1 MTGKN
6 FPKRLFIAHSF
17 HLHKRLN
24 IMPTLIGP
32 FRQLLPLDNLPER
45 GAIRDDQLVIIEEG
59 GILVEGERIVA
70 IGSFAQLRADH
81 PDATVDEITED
92 LIAMPGLV
100 DAHTHICYG
109 GSRAMDFAARNAGIS
124 YLEIAKAGGG
134 IWSTVQHTRA
144 ASKEQLTALT
154 LERLDYLLQQGIT
167 TVEVK
172 SGYGLS
178 VSEELK
184 QLRAIQAA
192 GQTHQA
198 DVVSTCLAA
207 HMLPRDFDGTA
218 DEYLQTILRELVP
231 VIKAEGL
238 ADRFDIFIEQS
249 AFTTSQALD
258 YLRALKAEGFTLT
271 VHGDQFTAGG
281 SEVAVAVGALSV
293 DHLEVS
299 DTTEIER
306 LAQSTTI
313 PVVLPG
319 ATIGL
324 GCPWAPARRLLDA
337 GCAMAIA
344 SDWNPG
350 SAPQGNLLVQAA
362 ILAAF
367 EKLSTAEVLAGITQR
382 AARALG
388 LNDRGVL
395 AAGCL
400 ADIVAFPTNDYREIL
415 YQQGRLTAKRVWK
428 KGVRGGKV

>member
-1 MTGKN
+1 
-6 FPKRLFIAHSF
+6 
-17 HLHKRLN
+17 
-24 IMPTLIGP
+24 MPTLIGP

-45 GAIRDDQLVIIEEG
+45 GAIRDDQMEVIAEG
-59 GILVEGERIVA
+59 GVLVADGKVLA
-70 IGSFAQLRADH
+70 TGTFAQLRLDH
-81 PDATVDEITED
+81 PDAIVDEITED
-92 LIAMPGLV
+92 LVAMPGLV

-109 GSRAMDFAARNAGIS
+109 GSRAMDFAARNAGVS

-144 ASKEQLTALT
+144 ASKEQLTNLT

-167 TVEVK
+167 TVEIK

-178 VSEELK
+178 VKEELK
-184 QLRAIQAA
+184 QLRAIQDA
-192 GQTHQA
+192 GQVHQA
-198 DVVSTCLAA
+198 DVIATCLAA

-218 DEYLQTILRELVP
+218 DEYLQTILRDLVP
-231 VIKAEGL
+231 LIKAEGL
-238 ADRFDIFIEQS
+238 AKRFDIFIEQS
-249 AFTTSQALD
+249 AFTTSQALG
-258 YLRALKAEGFTLT
+258 YLRALKAEGFAIT
-271 VHGDQFTAGG
+271 VHGDQFTTGG
-281 SEVAVAVGALSV
+281 SEVAVAVEALSV

-299 DTTEIER
+299 DATEIAR
-306 LAQSTTI
+306 LAQSKTI

-324 GCPWAPARRLLDA
+324 GCSWAPARRLLDA

-367 EKLSTAEVLAGITQR
+367 EKLSTAEVFAGITHR

-388 LNDRGVL
+388 LTDRGVL
-395 AAGCL
+395 APAYL
-400 ADIVAFPTNDYREIL
+400 ADIVAFPTKDHREIL
-415 YQQGRLTAKRVWK
+415 YQQGRLTAKGVWK
-428 KGVRGGKV
+428 DGVKV

>member
-1 MTGKN
+1 
-6 FPKRLFIAHSF
+6 
-17 HLHKRLN
+17 
-24 IMPTLIGP
+24 MPTLIGP

-45 GAIRDDQLVIIEEG
+45 GAIRDDQMVIIEEG
-59 GILVEGERIVA
+59 GVLVEREKIVA
-70 IGSFAQLRADH
+70 TGPFAQLRADH

-92 LIAMPGLV
+92 LVAMPGLV

-109 GSRAMDFAARNAGIS
+109 GSRAMDFAARNAGLS

-144 ASKEQLTALT
+144 ASKEQLTNLT
-154 LERLDYLLQQGIT
+154 LARLDYLLQQGIT

-178 VSEELK
+178 VAEELK
-184 QLRAIQAA
+184 QLRAIQEA
-192 GQTHQA
+192 GQKHFA
-198 DVVSTCLAA
+198 DVVPTCLAA
-207 HMLPRDFDGTA
+207 HMLPRDFEGTA

-238 ADRFDIFIEQS
+238 AKRFDIFIEQS
-249 AFTTSQALD
+249 AFTTSQALN
-258 YLRALKAEGFTLT
+258 YLRALNAEGFTLT

-299 DTTEIER
+299 DTAEIER

-319 ATIGL
+319 ATLGL

-367 EKLSTAEVLAGITQR
+367 EKLSTAEVFAGITQR

-395 AAGCL
+395 APGYL
-400 ADIVAFPTNDYREIL
+400 ADIVAFPTHDHREIL

-428 KGVRGGKV
+428 RGLMVDG

>member
-1 MTGKN
+1 
-6 FPKRLFIAHSF
+6 
-17 HLHKRLN
+17 
-24 IMPTLIGP
+24 MPTLIGP
-32 FRQLLPLDNLPER
+32 FRQLLPLDKLPER
-45 GAIRDDQLVIIEEG
+45 GAIRDDQMVIIAEG
-59 GILVEGERIVA
+59 GVLVADGKVLA
-70 IGSFAQLRADH
+70 TGTFAQLRMDH
-81 PDATVDEITED
+81 PDAIVDEITED
-92 LIAMPGLV
+92 LVALPGLV

-109 GSRAMDFAARNAGIS
+109 GSRAMDFAARNAGVS

-144 ASKEQLTALT
+144 ASLDELTALT

-178 VSEELK
+178 VVEELK
-184 QLRAIQAA
+184 QLRAIQDA
-192 GQTHQA
+192 GQKHLA
-198 DVVSTCLAA
+198 DVVPTCLAA
-207 HMLPRDFDGTA
+207 HMLPRDFEGTA
-218 DEYLQTILRELVP
+218 DEYLHTILRELVP
-231 VIKAEGL
+231 VIKAESL
-238 ADRFDIFIEQS
+238 AQRFDIFIEQS
-249 AFTTSQALD
+249 AFTTDQALN
-258 YLRALKAEGFTLT
+258 YLQALKEEGFTLT
-271 VHGDQFTAGG
+271 VHGDQFTTGG

-299 DTTEIER
+299 GTAEIER
-306 LAQSTTI
+306 LAKSTTI

-324 GCPWAPARRLLDA
+324 GCPWAPARKLLDA
-337 GCAMAIA
+337 GCALAIA

-367 EKLSTAEVLAGITQR
+367 EKLSTAEVFAGITQR

-395 AAGCL
+395 APNFL
-400 ADIVAFPTNDYREIL
+400 ADIVAFPTKDYREVL
-415 YQQGRLTAKRVWK
+415 YQQGRLAAKRVWK
-428 KGVRGGKV
+428 KGLMV

>member
-1 MTGKN
+1 M
-6 FPKRLFIAHSF
+6 
-17 HLHKRLN
+17 
-24 IMPTLIGP
+24 
-32 FRQLLPLDNLPER
+32 
-45 GAIRDDQLVIIEEG
+45 VIIEEG
-59 GILVEGERIVA
+59 GILITDGKIVA
-70 IGSFAQLRADH
+70 TGSFAQLRAAH
-81 PDATVDEITED
+81 PHASVEEITED
-92 LIAMPGLV
+92 LVALPGLV

-109 GSRAMDFAARNAGIS
+109 GSRAMDFAARNAGVS

-144 ASKEQLTALT
+144 ASQEQLTALT

-167 TVEVK
+167 TVEIK

-178 VSEELK
+178 VNEELK

-192 GQTHQA
+192 GQAHQA
-198 DVVSTCLAA
+198 DVVPTCLAA
-207 HMLPRDFDGTA
+207 HMLPRDFEGTV

-231 VIKAEGL
+231 IIKAEGL
-238 ADRFDIFIEQS
+238 AERFDIFIEQS
-249 AFTTSQALD
+249 AFTTRQALN
-258 YLRALKAEGFTLT
+258 YLMALKAKGFTLT
-271 VHGDQFTAGG
+271 VHGDQFSTGG
-281 SEVAVAVGALSV
+281 SEVAVAVGALSA

-299 DTTEIER
+299 GTAEIER
-306 LAQSTTI
+306 LAQSKTI

-350 SAPQGNLLVQAA
+350 SGPQGNLLVQAA

-367 EKLSTAEVLAGITQR
+367 EKLSTAEVFAGITQR

-388 LNDRGVL
+388 LTDRGVL
-395 AAGCL
+395 ATDYL
-400 ADIVAFPTNDYREIL
+400 ADIVAFPTHDYREIL
-415 YQQGRLTAKRVWK
+415 YQQGRLTAKGVWK
-428 KGVRGGKV
+428 KGVRVYAEGIVVPKV